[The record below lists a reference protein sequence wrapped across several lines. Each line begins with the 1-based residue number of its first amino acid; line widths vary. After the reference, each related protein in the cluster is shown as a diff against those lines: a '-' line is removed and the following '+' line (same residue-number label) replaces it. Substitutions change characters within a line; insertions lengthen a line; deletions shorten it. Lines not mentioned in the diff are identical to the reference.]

1 MLGEQI
7 KNFRMEKH
15 IKQDELAEY
24 LGVSAQAVS
33 KWETG
38 ASEPDIALLPK
49 IATYFGVSIDELFEM
64 PYEQQMERIENMF
77 WHEGRINDQTF
88 DKVISFLNHTI
99 KDNPKDTRALANLAY
114 MYNHRAKNDH
124 DVASYYAK
132 QVLELDPDDKC
143 GWVAFLEANNGLC
156 GDEWYDNHFE
166 VIQFFKDFL
175 EKNPLNFL
183 GLYAVIENLIADH
196 RYDEALPYIEQMK
209 KVRNNHQYLLYCGDV
224 AFGKGDLKA
233 AREKWEQMIVDY
245 PNEWQ
250 AFCSLGDGYLKL
262 GEMDKALEMHE
273 TSFSMQETPRIY
285 DGLCS
290 KAQIYEM
297 QEKYDD
303 AIKTYERLIKCLKEE
318 YGVTD
323 GEQVDQYV
331 REINRLKK
339 KR

>member
-1 MLGEQI
+1 
-7 KNFRMEKH
+7 
-15 IKQDELAEY
+15 
-24 LGVSAQAVS
+24 
-33 KWETG
+33 
-38 ASEPDIALLPK
+38 
-49 IATYFGVSIDELFEM
+49 
-64 PYEQQMERIENMF
+64 
-77 WHEGRINDQTF
+77 
-88 DKVISFLNHTI
+88 
-99 KDNPKDTRALANLAY
+99 
-114 MYNHRAKNDH
+114 
-124 DVASYYAK
+124 
-132 QVLELDPDDKC
+132 
-143 GWVAFLEANNGLC
+143 
-156 GDEWYDNHFE
+156 
-166 VIQFFKDFL
+166 
-175 EKNPLNFL
+175 
-183 GLYAVIENLIADH
+183 
-196 RYDEALPYIEQMK
+196 MK

-224 AFGKGDLKA
+224 AFGKGDLEA